1 MNRIDRIKEMLKEQ
15 PKDNFLRHALALELI
30 KLNDDHSA
38 RIQFENILSD
48 SPNYVGS
55 YYHLGKLYER
65 LNLNELAISTYEN
78 GMAACKKINDQHSYN
93 ELQSAYDDL
102 VY

>member
-78 GMAACKKINDQHSYN
+78 GMSACKKINDQHSYN